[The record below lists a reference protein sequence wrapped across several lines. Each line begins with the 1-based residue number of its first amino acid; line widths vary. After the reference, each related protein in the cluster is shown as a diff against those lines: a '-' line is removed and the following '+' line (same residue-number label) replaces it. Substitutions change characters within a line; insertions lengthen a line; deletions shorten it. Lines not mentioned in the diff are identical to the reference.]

1 MERREMMKLLATL
14 PIGGWALS
22 HAEIAEA
29 AEFVHGLEDLSDPQQ
44 SAPGQSPPQAQPP
57 TAARYTAKFFTA
69 LEWRT
74 VRVLADIVLPRDD
87 TSGSA
92 TDAGVPQFMDF
103 VMTEYPNN
111 QARMRDGLGWLN
123 AESRTRF
130 GVPFPDAKVADR
142 LQIVDDIAW
151 PAKAK
156 PAHAA
161 GVRFFSAF
169 RDLTASGFFTSR
181 IGVKDI
187 GFKGNVPQSYWTG
200 CPGNAE
206 RHLKVS

>member
-1 MERREMMKLLATL
+1 MERRDLVKVLATL
-14 PIGGWALS
+14 PLTGWALS
-22 HAEIAEA
+22 HAEVADA
-29 AEFVHGLEDLSDPQQ
+29 AEHMNALVAATDQQ
-44 SAPGQSPPQAQPP
+44 HVPSQQPP
-57 TAARYTAKFFTA
+57 LVKPPAANYKAVFFTA

-74 VRVLADIVLPRDD
+74 VRVLADIVFPRDAR
-87 TSGSA
+87 SGSA

-103 VMTEYPNN
+103 VMTEYPTN

-130 GVPFPDAKVADR
+130 KVPFPDAKPAERIALVED
-142 LQIVDDIAW
+142 LAW
-151 PAKAK
+151 PARAK
-156 PAHAA
+156 PEHAA

-187 GFKGNVPQSYWTG
+187 GYMGNVPQSAWTG
-200 CPGNAE
+200 CPSAAE
-206 RHLKVS
+206 RHIKVS

>member
-1 MERREMMKLLATL
+1 MERREMMKVLATL
-14 PIGGWALS
+14 PLGGWLLTHSDVAD
-22 HAEIAEA
+22 A
-29 AEFVHGLEDLSDPQQ
+29 AEMVHALDEQQQPPAQHVPPQQ
-44 SAPGQSPPQAQPP
+44 PPQVREP
-57 TAARYTAKFFTA
+57 AANYKATFFTA

-74 VRVLADIVLPRDD
+74 VKTLVDIVIPRDA

-92 TDAGVPQFMDF
+92 SEARVPEFMDF
-103 VMTEYPNN
+103 VMKEYPSN

-130 GVPFPDAKVADR
+130 GVPFPDAKKAEQI
-142 LQIVDDIAW
+142 QIVEDIAW

-156 PAHAA
+156 PQHQA

-181 IGVKDI
+181 MGVKDI
-187 GFKGNVPQSYWTG
+187 GFRGNVPQSSWSG
-200 CPGNAE
+200 CPAAAE
-206 RHLKVS
+206 KHIGVS

>member
-14 PIGGWALS
+14 PIGGWALT
-22 HAEIAEA
+22 HTEIAEA
-29 AEFVHGLEDLSDPQQ
+29 ATYVHGLDEFDPQQ
-44 SAPGQSPPQAQPP
+44 HAPGQQPP
-57 TAARYTAKFFTA
+57 VARPPAAARVAPKFFTA

-74 VRVLADIVLPRDD
+74 VAVLADIVIPRDA

-103 VMTEYPNN
+103 VMNEYPNN
-111 QARMRDGLGWLN
+111 QARMRDGLGWIN

-130 GVPFPDAKVADR
+130 GVPFPDATAPDR
-142 LQIVDDIAW
+142 LLIVDDLAW

-156 PAHAA
+156 PQHAA

-187 GFKGNVPQSYWTG
+187 GFKGNVPQAAWTG
-200 CPGNAE
+200 CPSSAE
-206 RHLKVS
+206 NHLKVS

>member
-22 HAEIAEA
+22 HTEIAEA
-29 AEFVHGLEDLSDPQQ
+29 AEYVNGLDELHDPQQ
-44 SAPGQSPPQAQPP
+44 HAPGQTPPQPQPP
-57 TAARYTAKFFTA
+57 AAARFTPKFFTA

-74 VRVLADIVLPRDD
+74 VRVLADIVIPRDD

-103 VMTEYPNN
+103 VMNEYPNN

-130 GVPFPDAKVADR
+130 GVPFPDAKAADR
-142 LQIVDDIAW
+142 LKIVDDVAW

-156 PAHAA
+156 PEHAA

-187 GFKGNVPQSYWTG
+187 GYKGNVPQSYWTG
-200 CPGNAE
+200 CPSTAE
-206 RHLKVS
+206 RHIKVS